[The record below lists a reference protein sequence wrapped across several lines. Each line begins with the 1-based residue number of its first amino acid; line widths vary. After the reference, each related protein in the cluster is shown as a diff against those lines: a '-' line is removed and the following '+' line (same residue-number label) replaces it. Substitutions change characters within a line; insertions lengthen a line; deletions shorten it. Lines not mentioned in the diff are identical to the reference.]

1 MADNGGPL
9 AAVDDRAFEAWE
21 PLLAIA
27 LLAGDEQIE
36 RAVAVA
42 LTLSNGRDV
51 EPETHRLRL
60 LRDIRLVFDGD
71 DDRKGVGDRIGSQAL
86 ADELAA
92 DADSPWADWYGKPVT
107 PVVVA
112 RFLRPFMIRPRSVR
126 FEDGSTPKGY
136 LREQFEEVWN
146 RYAPRS
152 SASKPQHRHNPV
164 AEPKTPDFK
173 PPQESLVAAG
183 RIERKPAPAK
193 GCGGCCG

>member
-60 LRDIRLVFDGD
+60 LRDIRLV
-71 DDRKGVGDRIGSQAL
+71 S
-86 ADELAA
+86 EP
-92 DADSPWADWYGKPVT
+92 DATG
-107 PVVVA
+107 
-112 RFLRPFMIRPRSVR
+112 RSV
-126 FEDGSTPKGY
+126 G
-136 LREQFEEVWN
+136 LRVN
-146 RYAPRS
+146 
-152 SASKPQHRHNPV
+152 
-164 AEPKTPDFK
+164 
-173 PPQESLVAAG
+173 G
-183 RIERKPAPAK
+183 
-193 GCGGCCG
+193 